1 MNNKEHWQ
9 HIYSTK
15 LPKEVSW
22 TEEKPVTSLEL
33 IAKFDLPKFA
43 KIIDIGG
50 GDSLLVDFLLHEG
63 YTNITVLDISAAAID
78 RAKMRLGKNAHRV
91 KWIVSDIK
99 DFTPT
104 ESYDLWHDRA
114 AFHFLTEQAD
124 MDTYSTLVRTHT
136 KNIVLGTFS
145 INGPL
150 KCSGLEIT
158 QYNEAKFQSI
168 FGEHFKII
176 ECFTLDHTTPF
187 YTTQNF
193 IFVRMSKNKIT

>member
-1 MNNKEHWQ
+1 MSNKEHWE
-9 HIYSTK
+9 HIYTTK
-15 LPKEVSW
+15 LPNQVSW

-91 KWIVSDIK
+91 KWIVNDIR
-99 DFTPT
+99 DFAPL

-145 INGPL
+145 TNGPL
-150 KCSGLEIT
+150 KCSGLEIA
-158 QYNEAKFQSI
+158 QYNEAKLQSTFGKHFQLM
-168 FGEHFKII
+168 
-176 ECFTLDHTTPF
+176 ECFTSDHTTPF
-187 YTTQNF
+187 DTTQNF
-193 IFVRMSKNKIT
+193 IFTRMSKK